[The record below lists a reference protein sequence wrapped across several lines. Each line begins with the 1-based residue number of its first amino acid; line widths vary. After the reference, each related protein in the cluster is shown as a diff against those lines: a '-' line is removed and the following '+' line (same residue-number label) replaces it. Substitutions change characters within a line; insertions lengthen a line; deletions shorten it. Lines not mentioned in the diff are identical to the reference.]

1 MLQSEIVPTHSAILQ
16 LREEQD
22 IIHEAYDFLDEK
34 RLLLAAELLRQLKQY
49 ETLQAQYET
58 LRDEA
63 EQTLAA
69 TIRRHGLQGTQVYPA
84 RYLEFARLPLTTR
97 KFMGV
102 TLIETSLDMPDDTH
116 PDHVCHPSAEA
127 EHCRKLFIRLT
138 QLAAVIAGVSGNLHR
153 LFHEYRRTERRARA
167 LENVVIPEIEQTLQE
182 MTTLLEEMDQ
192 EDVLRVHLRK
202 GL

>member
-1 MLQSEIVPTHSAILQ
+1 MLQSEVVPTRSAILQ

-34 RLLLAAELLRQLKQY
+34 RLLLAAELLRQLTRY
-49 ETLQAQYET
+49 ESLQAQYEA

-63 EQTLAA
+63 EQSLAA
-69 TIRRHGLQGTQVYPA
+69 TIRRHGLQGAQVYPA
-84 RYLEFARLPLTTR
+84 HYLEFARLPVTTT

-102 TLIETSLDMPDDTH
+102 TLVDSSLEMLEDINPGF
-116 PDHVCHPSAEA
+116 VCHPSAEA
-127 EHCRKLFIRLT
+127 EHCRNLFIQLT

-167 LENVVIPEIEQTLQE
+167 LENVVIPEIEQSLQE
-182 MTTLLEEMDQ
+182 MTTLLEEMDL

-202 GL
+202 E